1 MHGNVVQGT
10 GFVVMNSAA
19 PPFADVRVR
28 RAFNYALDR
37 RKVIRSEGGPDVSLP
52 TCQLVPPSMPSYAQ
66 YCPYTRGGADGPYRG
81 PDLAKARR
89 LVAASGTAGMTVRV
103 TDIVGDINAAPYVGY
118 LAHVLAS
125 IGYHA
130 SVQRLRDTDRSERY
144 YSDPHGGV
152 QVETGGWFADFPVP
166 ANFVDLVT
174 CRGGGGYA
182 IGYCDRVLDRRIR
195 RATARLQVDPA
206 AALRDFTAIDRTV
219 TDRAVLLPVS
229 NLRNWWL
236 ASPRVGNYQN
246 DIRDYGPLTSLLWVR

>member
-1 MHGNVVQGT
+1 
-10 GFVVMNSAA
+10 
-19 PPFADVRVR
+19 
-28 RAFNYALDR
+28 
-37 RKVIRSEGGPDVSLP
+37 
-52 TCQLVPPSMPSYAQ
+52 
-66 YCPYTRGGADGPYRG
+66 
-81 PDLAKARR
+81 
-89 LVAASGTAGMTVRV
+89 MTVRV

-206 AALRDFTAIDRTV
+206 AALRDFTAIDRAV